1 MTCPKCEDRYLSL
14 ERRVEDLELI
24 TGLRHRFSGTTTI
37 HTIDPET
44 GIVTIEVQDEKA
56 QEGQEAQ
63 AYNDQESSGW
73 AKDTGS

>member
-24 TGLRHRFSGTTTI
+24 TGLRHRFSGTTAI

-56 QEGQEAQ
+56 
-63 AYNDQESSGW
+63 
-73 AKDTGS
+73 